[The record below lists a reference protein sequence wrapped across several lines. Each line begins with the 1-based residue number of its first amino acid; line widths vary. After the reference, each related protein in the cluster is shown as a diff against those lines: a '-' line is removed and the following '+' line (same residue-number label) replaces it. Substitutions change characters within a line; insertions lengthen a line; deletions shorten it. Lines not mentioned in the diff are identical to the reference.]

1 MTRRNGKSRP
11 AEQRLAENE
20 RYRGRQAAAGIVRVT
35 VMVPVD
41 RIPHLKA
48 LTLQWRQEAKL
59 LLEID
64 LPSADQILQIH
75 AVCRTLGLDLPE
87 EGFATRGNVQE
98 WLLAHQ
104 PQLGRLMLHRPRRPH
119 RP

>member
-1 MTRRNGKSRP
+1 MTRRSVKARP
-11 AEQRLAENE
+11 AEQRQAENE
-20 RYRGRQAAAGIVRVT
+20 RYRGRQAAAGIVRIT
-35 VMVPVD
+35 VMVPAD
-41 RIPHLKA
+41 RITHLKA

-87 EGFATRGNVQE
+87 HAFATRGNAQE

-104 PQLGRLMLHRPRRPH
+104 PRLGRLIVHRPKRPL

>member
-1 MTRRNGKSRP
+1 MTRRNVKARP
-11 AEQRLAENE
+11 PEQRQAENE
-20 RYRGRQAAAGIVRVT
+20 RYRGRQAAAGIVRIT
-35 VMVPVD
+35 VMVPAD
-41 RIPHLKA
+41 KIQHIKA

-64 LPSADQILQIH
+64 LPTADQILQVH

-87 EGFATRGNVQE
+87 HAFTTRGDAQE

-104 PQLGRLMLHRPRRPH
+104 PRLGLALHRPKRPH

>member
-1 MTRRNGKSRP
+1 MTRRNGKTRP

-20 RYRGRQAAAGIVRVT
+20 RYRDRQAAAGIVRVT
-35 VMVPVD
+35 VMVPAD

-59 LLEID
+59 LLE
-64 LPSADQILQIH
+64 
-75 AVCRTLGLDLPE
+75 VDLPE
-87 EGFATRGNVQE
+87 EAFATRGSAQE

-104 PQLGRLMLHRPRRPH
+104 PQLGRLMLHRPKRPH
-119 RP
+119 QP

>member
-1 MTRRNGKSRP
+1 MRRRSVKAKP
-11 AEQRLAENE
+11 PEQRLAENE
-20 RYRGRQAAAGIVRVT
+20 RYRGRQAAAGIVRIT
-35 VMVPVD
+35 VMVPTD
-41 RIPHLKA
+41 KIPHLKA

-87 EGFATRGNVQE
+87 HAFATRGDAQD

-104 PQLGRLMLHRPRRPH
+104 PRLGLALHRPRRPLK
-119 RP
+119 P